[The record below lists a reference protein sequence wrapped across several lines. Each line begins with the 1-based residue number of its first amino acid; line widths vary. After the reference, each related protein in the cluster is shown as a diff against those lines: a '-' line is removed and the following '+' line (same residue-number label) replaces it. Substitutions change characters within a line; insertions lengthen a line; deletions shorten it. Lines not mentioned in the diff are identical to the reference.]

1 MCLFK
6 FDKEKYEDTLKR
18 EGKQEGIREG
28 ALKSIEMLYEL
39 NLPFIQIVAALK
51 NKFGYSEAEAI
62 NEIHSLYPDFS

>member
-6 FDKEKYEDTLKR
+6 FDKEKYEYTLKN
-18 EGKQEGIREG
+18 EGLREG

-39 NLPFIQIVAALK
+39 KLPFLQIVNALK
-51 NKFGYSEAEAI
+51 NKFGYSETEAI

>member
-18 EGKQEGIREG
+18 EGLREG
-28 ALKSIEMLYEL
+28 ALKSIEMLYKL
-39 NLPFIQIVAALK
+39 KLPFAQIVASLK
-51 NKFGYSEAEAI
+51 DSFGYSETEAI

>member
-18 EGKQEGIREG
+18 EGLREG

-39 NLPFIQIVAALK
+39 NLPFIQIVATLK